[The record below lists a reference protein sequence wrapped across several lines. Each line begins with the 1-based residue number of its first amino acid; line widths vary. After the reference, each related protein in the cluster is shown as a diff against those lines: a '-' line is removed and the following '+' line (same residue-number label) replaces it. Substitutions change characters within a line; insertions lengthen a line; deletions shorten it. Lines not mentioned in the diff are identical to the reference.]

1 MNSIPIHMQEETTSS
16 AGQTMKC
23 MVCDSPMKSITN
35 SHLKKHGMSCEE
47 YKTMFPNAIL
57 GDFSRFDS
65 WRNSDENRK
74 HLRSNN
80 EKVYSNLDIVKK
92 MNDNKKAATNSEQY
106 RRNLSLAMKKY
117 SQTEEGRKR
126 LSEKPV
132 TARMK
137 LSNFQRWVENFG
149 IEEAVKKQLDWQSKN
164 VLPSKSRDTKCELIV
179 ANLLSTVGIAFVK
192 QLHVPR
198 YYCDFYL
205 PRHNLI
211 IEVNGD
217 YWHANPSKFSEND
230 VIGGKKLLA
239 REIWANDSKKVESLK
254 SMGYNVLVLWESN
267 LKNMTAQKLS
277 EDIVRHCEKSQ

>member
-1 MNSIPIHMQEETTSS
+1 
-16 AGQTMKC
+16 
-23 MVCDSPMKSITN
+23 MKSITN
-35 SHLKKHGMSCEE
+35 SHLKKHDMTCEQ
-47 YKTMFPNAIL
+47 YKAMFPDASL

-65 WRNSDENRK
+65 WRNSEENKK
-74 HLRSNN
+74 HLRNNN

-92 MNDNKKAATNSEQY
+92 MNDNKKAAMNTEQY
-106 RRNLSLAMKKY
+106 KKKLSAAMKKY
-117 SQTEEGRKR
+117 AQTEEGKNR
-126 LSEKPV
+126 LSNKPV

-149 IEEAVKKQLDWQSKN
+149 IEEAIKKQLDWQFKN

-179 ANLLSTVGIAFVK
+179 ADMLAAANITFVR

-205 PRHNLI
+205 PYYNLI

-217 YWHANPSKFSEND
+217 YWHANPVKFSEND
-230 VIGGKKLLA
+230 LIGGKKLLA
-239 REIWANDSKKVESLK
+239 REIWANDSKKIDSLK
-254 SMGYNVLVLWESN
+254 AMGYNVLVLWESN
-267 LKNMTAQKLS
+267 LKNITAQKLS